1 MPCFPVLPGRG
12 LGPPVVMC
20 HGAVYHVAGRLF
32 PDDDNA
38 RYAQLYLYDHGE
50 ALGRR
55 VIQYPDLGKQTL
67 QSLQAMLEGLSPYAK
82 QYRFMRDV
90 ATANNAP
97 TVTLGFQC
105 AKGSDV
111 SRYSAPTTLEA
122 GVIFE
127 GPEGVP
133 DSNRDIVIWPHE

>member
-1 MPCFPVLPGRG
+1 
-12 LGPPVVMC
+12 MC

-67 QSLQAMLEGLSPYAK
+67 QSWQAMLEGQSPYAR

-122 GVIFE
+122 GAGGGRLATGGWRLLGCRLLTAGGFTGE
-127 GPEGVP
+127 PGAAEA
-133 DSNRDIVIWPHE
+133 DIIL